1 MPLVPGALAFDF
13 FFDAVLMQDSLA
25 TVSSTRIDD
34 FFFSFGPGLR
44 FSIPQFP
51 LRLLFTNVFRVRDGN
66 VVWGEDG
73 RSNGPDWAFVLSF
86 NMVNY

>member
-1 MPLVPGALAFDF
+1 MPGVLAFDF
-13 FFDAVLMQDSLA
+13 FFDAVLMQSSITTLA
-25 TVSSTRIDD
+25 ETESDN

-51 LRLLFTNVFRVRDGN
+51 LRLLFTNVFRVRNGN

-73 RSNGPDWAFVLSF
+73 KSDGPEWAFVLSF
-86 NMVNY
+86 NLVNY